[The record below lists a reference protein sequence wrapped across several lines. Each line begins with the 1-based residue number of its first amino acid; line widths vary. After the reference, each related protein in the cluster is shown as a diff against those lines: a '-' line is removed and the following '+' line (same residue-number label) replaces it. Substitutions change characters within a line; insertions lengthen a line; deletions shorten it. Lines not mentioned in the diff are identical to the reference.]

1 MSTKGM
7 EYLAYRRTIEP
18 LMDSYRDLLSG
29 ADFVY
34 LTSDAL
40 TGLVGR
46 VLLDTVAGS
55 QLLEKAHVLMVA
67 PGYEALC
74 RSCRCDDASYR
85 RPMPGEWLEGD
96 DISWYPISKRTELHD
111 LYTSVRKAPGKPASL
126 RSLHIMFGP
135 DSEWDESGRLILR
148 SGEPWGDVSERT
160 ALQQAV
166 RLKRN
171 DCSQIVVSRDIE
183 LLKSLREQCPSSLDG
198 KGPGRLSTLSLRE
211 WGGLY
216 DPFEPAEEKQALYDH
231 LAYQALA
238 AIVQAKPLIVE
249 TSALY
254 HPQVGLLLQHIKPAL
269 IEAGASLIIAAS
281 GEGELPNAPLLAALA
296 QEAPSAVRV
305 VRLDRLRGEEDSSDD
320 ALIELLRN
328 EAEAHPSPEGI
339 GLVTD
344 RVSHGARIQE
354 RLALAGVP
362 MEIYS
367 INEYGFL
374 THQGGAEN
382 ATFSSPGRSAEGAR
396 LRRRKIAVAVRT
408 GNSEEALALVKD
420 QESLAIG
427 IGACLKAHNAPLLE
441 RLLKRAES
449 IPNAALD
456 RWFSADE
463 DLLVQ
468 APFYPLLVLALS
480 KCVFRRAQAK
490 RWIEQLRILEGNPCA
505 AKAELGFLISLLQR
519 SAGGMACFI
528 RRTDIPRELPMSEP
542 KSEAEWWRCR
552 LWKLERMRERLDRD
566 MQRLSAERE
575 AVERLIA
582 QTEEARERR

>member
-34 LTSDAL
+34 LTSDSL

-46 VLLDTVAGS
+46 VLLDTVVGS
-55 QLLEKAHVLMVA
+55 RMLENDHVIMVA

-111 LYTSVRKAPGKPASL
+111 LYTSVRKDPGKAASL
-126 RSLHIMFGP
+126 RSLHIMFGA

-148 SGEPWGDVSERT
+148 SGEPWGNVSERT

-166 RLKRN
+166 QLKRN
-171 DCSQIVVSRDIE
+171 ECSQIVVSRDIE
-183 LLKSLREQCPSSLDG
+183 LLKSLREQVPSSLDG

-211 WGGLY
+211 WGDLY
-216 DPFEPAEEKQALYDH
+216 DPFEPAEEKRARYDH

-238 AIVQAKPLIVE
+238 AIVQAKPLVVE
-249 TSALY
+249 ASALY

-269 IEAGASLIIAAS
+269 IEAGASLIIAAP
-281 GEGELPNAPLLAALA
+281 GEGELPNASLLAALA
-296 QEAPSAVRV
+296 QEAPSAVRMA
-305 VRLDRLRGEEDSSDD
+305 RLRSEADSSGD
-320 ALIELLRN
+320 ALVELLRA

-339 GLVTD
+339 GLITD
-344 RVSHGARIQE
+344 RVARGARIQE

-367 INEYGFL
+367 VNRYGFL
-374 THQGGAEN
+374 THQGPEN
-382 ATFSSPGRSAEGAR
+382 ASFPAPGSSEEGAR

-408 GNSEEALALVKD
+408 GNSEDALALVKD

-427 IGACLKAHNAPLLE
+427 IGACLKEHNAPLLE
-441 RLLKRAES
+441 SLLKRAEIVPS
-449 IPNAALD
+449 AALD
-456 RWFSADE
+456 LWFSAGE
-463 DLLVQ
+463 DVLVQ

-505 AKAELGFLISLLQR
+505 AKAELGFLIALLQR
-519 SAGGMACFI
+519 AAGGMACFI

-542 KSEAEWWRCR
+542 SAEAEWWRCR
-552 LWKLERMRERLDRD
+552 LWELERMRERLDRD
-566 MQRLSAERE
+566 MQRLSSERE
-575 AVERLIA
+575 AVERLIS
-582 QTEEARERR
+582 QTEAARERR

>member
-34 LTSDAL
+34 LTSDSL

-46 VLLDTVAGS
+46 VLLDTVVGS
-55 QLLEKAHVLMVA
+55 RMLENDHVIMVA

-148 SGEPWGDVSERT
+148 SGEPWGNVSERT

-166 RLKRN
+166 QLKRN
-171 DCSQIVVSRDIE
+171 ECSQIVVSRDIE
-183 LLKSLREQCPSSLDG
+183 LLKSLREQVPSSLDG

-211 WGGLY
+211 WGDLY
-216 DPFEPAEEKQALYDH
+216 DPFEPAEEKRARYDH

-238 AIVQAKPLIVE
+238 AIVQAKPLVVE
-249 TSALY
+249 ASALY

-269 IEAGASLIIAAS
+269 IEAGASLIIAAP
-281 GEGELPNAPLLAALA
+281 GEGELPNASLLAALA
-296 QEAPSAVRV
+296 QEAPSAVRMA
-305 VRLDRLRGEEDSSDD
+305 RLRSDADSSGD
-320 ALIELLRN
+320 ALVELLRA

-339 GLVTD
+339 GLITD
-344 RVSHGARIQE
+344 RVARGARIQE

-367 INEYGFL
+367 VNRYGFL
-374 THQGGAEN
+374 THQGPEN
-382 ATFSSPGRSAEGAR
+382 ASFPAPGSSEEGAR

-427 IGACLKAHNAPLLE
+427 IGACLKEHNAPLLE
-441 RLLKRAES
+441 SLLKRAEIVPS
-449 IPNAALD
+449 TALD
-456 RWFSADE
+456 RWFSAGE
-463 DLLVQ
+463 DVLVK

-505 AKAELGFLISLLQR
+505 AKAELGFLIALLQR
-519 SAGGMACFI
+519 AAGGMACFI

-542 KSEAEWWRCR
+542 SAEAEWWRCR
-552 LWKLERMRERLDRD
+552 LWELEQMRERLDRD
-566 MQRLSAERE
+566 MQRLSSERE
-575 AVERLIA
+575 AVERLIS
-582 QTEEARERR
+582 QTEAARERR

>member
-34 LTSDAL
+34 LTSDSL

-46 VLLDTVAGS
+46 VLLDTVVGS
-55 QLLEKAHVLMVA
+55 RMLENDHVIMVA

-148 SGEPWGDVSERT
+148 SGEPWVNVCERT

-166 RLKRN
+166 QLKRN
-171 DCSQIVVSRDIE
+171 ECSQIVVSRDIE
-183 LLKSLREQCPSSLDG
+183 LLKSLREQVPSSLDG

-211 WGGLY
+211 WGDLY
-216 DPFEPAEEKQALYDH
+216 DPFEPAEEKRARYDH

-238 AIVQAKPLIVE
+238 AIVQAKPLVVE
-249 TSALY
+249 SSALY

-269 IEAGASLIIAAS
+269 IEAGASLIIAAP
-281 GEGELPNAPLLAALA
+281 GEGELPNASLLAALA
-296 QEAPSAVRV
+296 QEAPSAVRMA
-305 VRLDRLRGEEDSSDD
+305 RLRSDADSSGD
-320 ALIELLRN
+320 ALVELLRS

-339 GLVTD
+339 GLITD
-344 RVSHGARIQE
+344 RVALGARIQE

-367 INEYGFL
+367 VNRYGFL
-374 THQGGAEN
+374 THQGPEN
-382 ATFSSPGRSAEGAR
+382 ASFPAPGSSEEGVR

-420 QESLAIG
+420 QEGLIIG
-427 IGACLKAHNAPLLE
+427 IGACLKEHNAPLLE
-441 RLLKRAES
+441 SLLKRAES
-449 IPNAALD
+449 VPSAALD
-456 RWFSADE
+456 RWFSAGE
-463 DLLVQ
+463 DVLVQ

-505 AKAELGFLISLLQR
+505 AKAELGFLIALLQR
-519 SAGGMACFI
+519 AAGGMACFI

-542 KSEAEWWRCR
+542 SAEAEWWRCR
-552 LWKLERMRERLDRD
+552 LWELEQMRERLDRD
-566 MQRLSAERE
+566 MQRLSSERE
-575 AVERLIA
+575 AVERLIS
-582 QTEEARERR
+582 QTEAARERR

>member
-34 LTSDAL
+34 LASDAL

-46 VLLDTVAGS
+46 VLLDTVVGS
-55 QLLEKAHVLMVA
+55 RMLENDHVLMVA

-126 RSLHIMFGP
+126 RSLHIMFAP

-148 SGEPWGDVSERT
+148 SGEPWGNVSERT

-166 RLKRN
+166 QLKRN
-171 DCSQIVVSRDIE
+171 ECSQIVVSRDIE
-183 LLKSLREQCPSSLDG
+183 LLKSLREQVPSSLDG

-211 WGGLY
+211 WGDLY
-216 DPFEPAEEKQALYDH
+216 DPFEPAEEKRARYDH

-238 AIVQAKPLIVE
+238 AIVQAKPLVVE
-249 TSALY
+249 ASALY

-269 IEAGASLIIAAS
+269 IEAGASLIIAAP
-281 GEGELPNAPLLAALA
+281 GEGELPNASLLAALA
-296 QEAPSAVRV
+296 QEAPSAVRMA
-305 VRLDRLRGEEDSSDD
+305 RLRSDADSSGD
-320 ALIELLRN
+320 ALVELLRA

-339 GLVTD
+339 GLITD

-367 INEYGFL
+367 VNGYGFL
-374 THQGGAEN
+374 THQGPEDAP
-382 ATFSSPGRSAEGAR
+382 SSAQGRSDEGAR
-396 LRRRKIAVAVRT
+396 LRRRKISVAVRT
-408 GNSEEALALVKD
+408 GNSDEALALVKD
-420 QESLAIG
+420 QEGLIIG
-427 IGACLKAHNAPLLE
+427 IGACLKEHNAPLLE

-449 IPNAALD
+449 VPNAALD

-505 AKAELGFLISLLQR
+505 AKAELGFLIALLQR

-542 KSEAEWWRCR
+542 SAEAEWWRCR
-552 LWKLERMRERLDRD
+552 LWELERMRERLDRD

>member
-46 VLLDTVAGS
+46 VLLDTVVGS
-55 QLLEKAHVLMVA
+55 RMLENDHVLMVS

-96 DISWYPISKRTELHD
+96 DISWYPPSKRIELHD
-111 LYTSVRKAPGKPASL
+111 LYTSVKKAPGEPASL
-126 RSLHIMFGP
+126 RSFHIMFGP

-148 SGEPWGDVSERT
+148 SGEPWGNVSERT

-166 RLKRN
+166 QLKRN
-171 DCSQIVVSRDIE
+171 ECSQIVVSRDIE
-183 LLKSLREQCPSSLDG
+183 LLKSLREQVPSSLDG

-211 WGGLY
+211 WGDLY
-216 DPFEPAEEKQALYDH
+216 DPFEPAEEKRARYDH

-238 AIVQAKPLIVE
+238 AIVQAKPLVVE
-249 TSALY
+249 ASALY

-269 IEAGASLIIAAS
+269 IEAGASLIIAAP
-281 GEGELPNAPLLAALA
+281 GEGELPNASLLAALA

-367 INEYGFL
+367 VNGYGFL
-374 THQGGAEN
+374 THQGPEDAP
-382 ATFSSPGRSAEGAR
+382 SSAQGRSDEGAR
-396 LRRRKIAVAVRT
+396 LRRRKISVAVRT
-408 GNSEEALALVKD
+408 GNSDEALALVKD

-505 AKAELGFLISLLQR
+505 AKAELSFLISLLQR

-552 LWKLERMRERLDRD
+552 LWKLEQMRERLDRD

>member
-1 MSTKGM
+1 M

-34 LTSDAL
+34 LASDSL

-46 VLLDTVAGS
+46 VLLDTVVGS
-55 QLLEKAHVLMVA
+55 RMLENDHVLMVS

-148 SGEPWGDVSERT
+148 SGEPWVNVCERT

-166 RLKRN
+166 QLKRN
-171 DCSQIVVSRDIE
+171 ECSQIVVSRDIE
-183 LLKSLREQCPSSLDG
+183 LLKSLREQVPSSLDG

-211 WGGLY
+211 WGSLY
-216 DPFEPAEEKQALYDH
+216 DPFEPAEEKRALYDH

-238 AIVQAKPLIVE
+238 AIVQAKPLVVE
-249 TSALY
+249 SSALY

-269 IEAGASLIIAAS
+269 IEAGASLIIAAP
-281 GEGELPNAPLLAALA
+281 GEGELPNASLLAALA
-296 QEAPSAVRV
+296 QEAPSAVRMA
-305 VRLDRLRGEEDSSDD
+305 RLRSDADSSGD
-320 ALIELLRN
+320 ALVELLRA

-339 GLVTD
+339 GLITD
-344 RVSHGARIQE
+344 RVARGARIQE

-367 INEYGFL
+367 VNRYGFL
-374 THQGGAEN
+374 THQGPEN
-382 ATFSSPGRSAEGAR
+382 ASFPAPGSSEEGVR

-427 IGACLKAHNAPLLE
+427 IGACLKEHNAPLLE
-441 RLLKRAES
+441 SLLKRAES
-449 IPNAALD
+449 VPSAALD
-456 RWFSADE
+456 RWFSAGE
-463 DLLVQ
+463 DVLVQ

-505 AKAELGFLISLLQR
+505 AKAELGFLIALLQR
-519 SAGGMACFI
+519 AAGGMACFI

-542 KSEAEWWRCR
+542 SAEAEWWRCR
-552 LWKLERMRERLDRD
+552 LWELEQMRERLDRD
-566 MQRLSAERE
+566 MQRLSSERE
-575 AVERLIA
+575 AVERLIS
-582 QTEEARERR
+582 QTEAARERR

>member
-126 RSLHIMFGP
+126 RSLHIMFAP

-148 SGEPWGDVSERT
+148 SGEPWGNVSERT

-166 RLKRN
+166 QLKRN
-171 DCSQIVVSRDIE
+171 ECSQIVVSRDIE
-183 LLKSLREQCPSSLDG
+183 LLKSLREQVPSSLDG
-198 KGPGRLSTLSLRE
+198 KGPGRLSSLSLRE
-211 WGGLY
+211 WGDLY
-216 DPFEPAEEKQALYDH
+216 DPFEPAEEKRARYDH

-238 AIVQAKPLIVE
+238 AIVQAKPLVVE
-249 TSALY
+249 ASALY

-269 IEAGASLIIAAS
+269 IEAGASLIIAAP
-281 GEGELPNAPLLAALA
+281 GEGELPNASLLAALA
-296 QEAPSAVRV
+296 QEAPSAVRMA
-305 VRLDRLRGEEDSSDD
+305 RLRSDADSSGD
-320 ALIELLRN
+320 ALVELLHN

-367 INEYGFL
+367 VNGYGFL
-374 THQGGAEN
+374 THQGPEDAP
-382 ATFSSPGRSAEGAR
+382 SSAQGRSDEGAR
-396 LRRRKIAVAVRT
+396 LRRRKISVAVRT
-408 GNSEEALALVKD
+408 GNSDEALAVVQD

-427 IGACLKAHNAPLLE
+427 ISACLKAHNAPLLE

-449 IPNAALD
+449 VPSAALD

-552 LWKLERMRERLDRD
+552 LWKLEQMRERLDRD

>member
-34 LTSDAL
+34 LASDAL

-46 VLLDTVAGS
+46 VLLDTVVGS
-55 QLLEKAHVLMVA
+55 RMLENDHVLMVA

-126 RSLHIMFGP
+126 RSLHIMFAP

-148 SGEPWGDVSERT
+148 SGEPWGNVSERT

-166 RLKRN
+166 QLKRN
-171 DCSQIVVSRDIE
+171 ECSQIVVSRDIE
-183 LLKSLREQCPSSLDG
+183 LLKSLREQVPSSLDG

-211 WGGLY
+211 WGDLY
-216 DPFEPAEEKQALYDH
+216 DPFEPAEEKRARYDH

-238 AIVQAKPLIVE
+238 AIVQAKPLVVE
-249 TSALY
+249 ASALY

-269 IEAGASLIIAAS
+269 IEAGASLIIAAP
-281 GEGELPNAPLLAALA
+281 GEGELPNASLLAALA
-296 QEAPSAVRV
+296 QEAPSAVRMA
-305 VRLDRLRGEEDSSDD
+305 RLRSDADSSGD
-320 ALIELLRN
+320 ALVELLRA

-339 GLVTD
+339 GLITD

-367 INEYGFL
+367 VNGYGFL
-374 THQGGAEN
+374 THQGPEDAP
-382 ATFSSPGRSAEGAR
+382 SSAQGRSDEGAR
-396 LRRRKIAVAVRT
+396 LRRRKISVAVRT
-408 GNSEEALALVKD
+408 GNSDEALAVVQD

-427 IGACLKAHNAPLLE
+427 ISACLKAHNAPLLE

-449 IPNAALD
+449 VPNAALD

-505 AKAELGFLISLLQR
+505 AKAELGFLIALLQR

-582 QTEEARERR
+582 QTEESRERR